1 MSRLQIAG
9 FDIPAGEKKQGWFD
23 VPGTELSI
31 PCTLIAGA
39 GDGRTVLVTAGIHC
53 AEYIGI
59 EAAVEL
65 SRFLRPA
72 ELNGNVII
80 LPLTNRSGFEH
91 RTMSMVYEDGKNLNR
106 VFPGDPEGSTAERL
120 AHALMENFIRHT
132 DAYID
137 LHSGDG
143 YEQLT
148 PYVYYVGDTS
158 VEETSREMV
167 RCVDVPY
174 VVRSNSKTGGGYNVA
189 SASGIP
195 SILIERGGMG
205 QTNFAEVTADM
216 EDVCNLLRHF
226 GVLNGDPKYRD
237 QQEFTRVIYE
247 DAPVCGCW
255 YPTKQAGERFKRG
268 EVLGEIRDYFG
279 NVQYTYRAKAQGL
292 MLYQTASLTIL
303 NGGPMVAY
311 GVLEDM

>member
-9 FDIPAGEKKQGWFD
+9 FDILAGKKKQDWFD
-23 VPGTELSI
+23 IPGTELSI

-39 GDGRTVLVTAGIHC
+39 GEGRTVLVTAGVHC
-53 AEYIGI
+53 AEYVGI
-59 EAAVEL
+59 EAAIEL
-65 SRFLRPA
+65 ARFLQPA

-80 LPLTNRSGFEH
+80 LPLANRSGFEH

-120 AHALMENFIRHT
+120 AHALMENFIRHV
-132 DAYID
+132 DAYVD

-148 PYVYYVGDTS
+148 PYVYYVGGTS
-158 VEETSREMV
+158 VEDTAREMI
-167 RCVDVPY
+167 RCVNVPY
-174 VVRSNSKTGGGYNVA
+174 AVRSTCTTGGAYNVA
-189 SASGIP
+189 SVEGIP

-205 QTNFAEVTADM
+205 QASAAEVAADM
-216 EDVCNLLRHF
+216 EDVCNLLRYF
-226 GVLNGDPKYRD
+226 GVLAGVPKYRD

-247 DAPVCGCW
+247 DAPDCGCW
-255 YPTKQAGERFKRG
+255 YPTKQAGERFQRG

-279 NVQYTYRAKAQGL
+279 NVQYICRAQAQGL